1 MDMCCPRCGTSTVL
15 VGYEDVR
22 TFFQCES
29 CKRVWPVLTCSP
41 DETIHRECCVL
52 VADDSDLLVRLIA
65 AWLEDDGYIPMV
77 ATTGRGALD
86 IATLAPPDVALLDV
100 VMPPPDGL
108 AVCEA
113 LLRLPSPPE
122 IIFMT
127 GLSEP
132 SRLQRIRELQ
142 RTTLLRKPFDE
153 ETLLGAVARAAHR
166 RRERARASLLNDGR
180 RPVAG

>member
-1 MDMCCPRCGTSTVL
+1 MDMSCPRCGMSTVL

-29 CKRVWPVLTCSP
+29 CKRVWPVLTCVP
-41 DETIHRECCVL
+41 DERRQFCVL
-52 VADDSDLLVRLIA
+52 VADDSDLLVRLIT
-65 AWLEDDGYIPMV
+65 AWLEDSGYIPMV
-77 ATTGRGALD
+77 ATTGRRALD
-86 IATLAPPDVALLDV
+86 VAMAEPPDIALLDV
-100 VMPPPDGL
+100 VMPPPDGF

-132 SRLQRIRELQ
+132 ARLQRIRETH
-142 RTTLLRKPFDE
+142 RAALLRKPFDE
-153 ETLLGAVARAAHR
+153 ETLLSAIARAAHR
-166 RRERARASLLNDGR
+166 RRDRIRASEDAPQSAVG
-180 RPVAG
+180 